1 MTKNFILSRWY
12 NMVDAVKVIADGIR
26 LEKKI
31 TKSSEHNYGSKRR
44 SATHDATNIG
54 KDDSA
59 IVINAATGGSDKSA
73 EVKETATEASNGSA
87 DRTETNNEPA
97 DNAGN
102 TNDKKGE

>member
-1 MTKNFILSRWY
+1 MI
-12 NMVDAVKVIADGIR
+12 DAVKVVADGIR

-31 TKSSEHNYGSKRR
+31 TKSAEHNYGSKRR

-59 IVINAATGGSDKSA
+59 IVIDATTGGADKSA
-73 EVKETATEASNGSA
+73 EIKDTSSA
-87 DRTETNNEPA
+87 DRTETKNEPA

-102 TNDKKGE
+102 TNDTKESEN

>member
-1 MTKNFILSRWY
+1 MI
-12 NMVDAVKVIADGIR
+12 DAVKVVADGIR

-31 TKSSEHNYGSKRR
+31 TKSAEHNYGSKRR

-59 IVINAATGGSDKSA
+59 IVINAAAGGSDKSA
-73 EVKETATEASNGSA
+73 EVKDTSNDVTNSSA

-97 DNAGN
+97 DNAG
-102 TNDKKGE
+102 TNDKKESEN

>member
-1 MTKNFILSRWY
+1 MI
-12 NMVDAVKVIADGIR
+12 DAVKVVADGIR

-31 TKSSEHNYGSKRR
+31 TKSAEHNYGSKRR

-73 EVKETATEASNGSA
+73 EVKETTEASNGSA
-87 DRTETNNEPA
+87 SRTETNNEPA
-97 DNAGN
+97 DNAGE
-102 TNDKKGE
+102 TNDKKESE